1 MHDCLHKK
9 KRLSHLRQYGTPNRM
24 SNQFSLTADIYLEGP
39 DSVQAAA
46 SATSTGVLQ
55 PQGPRRFKV
64 NAYTGGIIRQEW
76 SREPVIVDLQGLSW
90 ANKRRPILL
99 QHSYELDAI
108 LGQTTDIRV
117 EGRNLVVEAE
127 MIGGNASADKVI
139 ALAERGFQWQASIG
153 ADVVRSE
160 KLPQGET
167 AMVNGQSVTGPA
179 RIIRASRLREVSVV
193 TLGADDNTSAS
204 LAASA
209 VHPEEG
215 SMSDES
221 RETVDATETVAAAT
235 PATPTIN
242 EDALVERIAAKVI
255 AAQAEQAVASVRAS
269 RPSAPAVHVEQDRE
283 SFSDVLMAAACQ
295 SGRLPD
301 VEKQFSPAILEA
313 AHKKYKGGIGLG
325 EMLIEAARA
334 NGYEGRTTFRDDSYS
349 RPILRAAFATHDIA
363 DILSATV
370 NKFLLQGFTTVD
382 TSWTRISTTRSVQD
396 FKTVNSYRLTGGF
409 KFEEMS
415 GKSEFRMASAGNVKY
430 QNAARTYGIATN
442 LSREDIINDDLSA
455 LTAVPTRI
463 GRGAA
468 LKLNEVFWA
477 EFLNNSSFFASGN
490 KNFSSG
496 AGTAFG
502 VDGITAAELLFLNQT
517 DDDGFPL
524 AVSPQ
529 ILLVPTALNARALQL
544 MNSTEIR
551 DTTSSTKYPTA
562 NPHAGKYEIL
572 TSPYLSNAMFTGN
585 SSSAYYLLAS
595 PADLS
600 TIEVAFLNGVQQPT
614 VEQADL
620 DFSLLGIQ
628 MRGYFDFGVA
638 KVEPRGA
645 VKMAGA

>member
-1 MHDCLHKK
+1 
-9 KRLSHLRQYGTPNRM
+9 M
-24 SNQFSLTADIYLEGP
+24 SNPVSLTADIAFEAEAQ
-39 DSVQAAA
+39 VQAAA
-46 SATSTGVLQ
+46 SNAEGMMQS
-55 PQGPRRFKV
+55 QGPRKFKV
-64 NAYTGGIIRQEW
+64 NAYTGGVIRQEW
-76 SREPVIVDLQGLSW
+76 AREPVIVDLQGMSW

-117 EGRNLVVEAE
+117 EGKNLVVEGE
-127 MIGGNASADKVI
+127 MIGGNASAEKVI

-153 ADVVRSE
+153 ADVIRSE
-160 KLPQGET
+160 KLPAGEH

-209 VHPEEG
+209 AQPEE
-215 SMSDES
+215 SFMSDES
-221 RETVDATETVAAAT
+221 REIAQATSEAPVAAAAPV
-235 PATPTIN
+235 PAIN
-242 EDALVERIAAKVI
+242 EEAIADRVAAKI
-255 AAQAEQAVASVRAS
+255 LAAQVESKVQSIRAA

-283 SFSDVLMAAACQ
+283 QFSEVLMAAACQ
-295 SGRLPD
+295 SGRLPG
-301 VEKQFSPAILEA
+301 VEKQFSPQVLEA
-313 AHKKYKGGIGLG
+313 AHKRYKGGIGLG
-325 EMLIEAARA
+325 EMLVEAARA
-334 NGYEGRTTFRDDSYS
+334 NGYEGRTTFRDESYS
-349 RPILRAAFATHDIA
+349 RPILRAAFATHAIA

-382 TSWTRISTTRSVQD
+382 NTWSRISTTRSVSD
-396 FKTVNSYRLTGGF
+396 FKTVTSYRLTGGF

-415 GKSEFRMASAGNVKY
+415 GKSEFKMASAGNVKY
-430 QNAARTYGIATN
+430 ENSARTYGIATN
-442 LSREDIINDDLSA
+442 VTREDIINDDLGA

-468 LKLNEVFWA
+468 LKLNEVFWTR
-477 EFLNNSSFFASGN
+477 FLDNSTFFATGN
-490 KNFSSG
+490 KNFQSG

-502 VDGITAAELLFLNQT
+502 IDGITAAELLFLNQT

-524 AVSPQ
+524 AVSPS

-544 MNSTEIR
+544 RNSTEIR
-551 DTTSSTKYPTA
+551 DTSASNKYPTA
-562 NPHAGKYEIL
+562 NPHAGKYEII
-572 TSPYLSNAMFTGN
+572 TTPYLSNAQFTGN
-585 SSSAYYLLAS
+585 STTAYYLMAS

-600 TIEVAFLNGVQQPT
+600 AIEVAFLNGVQQPT

-638 KVEPRGA
+638 MVEPRAG

>member
-1 MHDCLHKK
+1 MNPFVLAAE
-9 KRLSHLRQYGTPNRM
+9 M
-24 SNQFSLTADIYLEGP
+24 SFEGAA
-39 DSVQAAA
+39 VKAAA
-46 SATSTGVLQ
+46 SEEGVMQ

-64 NAYTGGIIRQEW
+64 NAYTGGAIRQDW
-76 SREPVIVDLQGLSW
+76 SKEPVIVDLQGMSW
-90 ANKRRPILL
+90 SNKRRPILL

-117 EGRNLVVEAE
+117 EGKNLVVEGE
-127 MIGGNASADKVI
+127 MIGGNANAEKVI

-160 KLPQGET
+160 RLPQGET
-167 AMVNGQSVTGPA
+167 ATVNGQTVVGPA

-209 VHPEEG
+209 AQPEES
-215 SMSDES
+215 SMSDVA
-221 RETVDATETVAAAT
+221 REDADSLTAEVAA
-235 PATPTIN
+235 PAVTASIPAIN
-242 EDALVERIAAKVI
+242 EDAIADKVAARLL
-255 AAQAEQAVASVRAS
+255 AAQAEARLQATRES
-269 RPSAPAVHVEQDRE
+269 RPAAPAVHVQQDRE
-283 SFSDVLMAAACQ
+283 SFGEVLMAAACQ
-295 SGRLPD
+295 SGRLAG
-301 VEKQFSPAILEA
+301 VEQKFSPQVLEA

-349 RPILRAAFATHDIA
+349 RPILRAAFATHEIA

-382 TSWTRISTTRSVQD
+382 TSWQRISTTRSVAD
-396 FKTVNSYRLTGGF
+396 FKTVTSYRLTGGF

-415 GKSEFRMASAGNVKY
+415 GKSEFKMASAGDVKY

-442 LSREDIINDDLSA
+442 LSREDIINDDLAA
-455 LTAVPTRI
+455 LTQVPTRI

-468 LKLNEVFWA
+468 LKLNEVFWSA
-477 EFLNNSSFFASGN
+477 FLNNSTFFSSGN
-490 KNFSSG
+490 KNLASG
-496 AGTAFG
+496 ASTAFG
-502 VDGITAAELLFLNQT
+502 IDGLTAAELLFLNQT

-524 AVSPQ
+524 AVSPS
-529 ILLVPTALNARALQL
+529 ILLVPTSLNARALQL
-544 MNSTEIR
+544 RSSTEIR
-551 DTTSSTKYPTA
+551 DTGANKSYPTA
-562 NPHAGKYEIL
+562 NPHAGKYEII
-572 TSPYLSNAMFTGN
+572 TTPYLSNSSFTGN
-585 SSSAYYLLAS
+585 STTAYYLLAS

-638 KVEPRGA
+638 MVEPRAG

>member
-1 MHDCLHKK
+1 MD
-9 KRLSHLRQYGTPNRM
+9 P
-24 SNQFSLTADIYLEGP
+24 FSLAADLAFEEATIK
-39 DSVQAAA
+39 AAA
-46 SATSTGVLQ
+46 AEDGVIQ

-64 NAYTGGIIRQEW
+64 NAYTGGAIRQDW
-76 SREPVIVDLQGLSW
+76 SKEPVIVDLQGMSW
-90 ANKRRPILL
+90 SNKRRPILL
-99 QHSYELDAI
+99 QHSYDLDAI

-117 EGRNLVVEAE
+117 EGKNLVVEGE
-127 MIGGNASADKVI
+127 MIGGNSNAEKVI

-160 KLPQGET
+160 RLSQGDT
-167 AMVNGQSVTGPA
+167 AIVNGQSVVGPA

-209 VHPEEG
+209 AQPEES
-215 SMSDES
+215 SMSDVA
-221 RETVDATETVAAAT
+221 REDAVSLNADATAVTASV
-235 PATPTIN
+235 PAIN
-242 EDALVERIAAKVI
+242 EDAIADKVAARLL
-255 AAQAEQAVASVRAS
+255 AAQAEARLQATRES
-269 RPSAPAVHVEQDRE
+269 RPAAPAVHVQQDRE
-283 SFSDVLMAAACQ
+283 SFGEVLMAAACQ
-295 SGRLPD
+295 SGRLSG
-301 VEKQFSPAILEA
+301 VEREFTPQVLEA

-382 TSWTRISTTRSVQD
+382 TSWQRISTTRSVAD
-396 FKTVNSYRLTGGF
+396 FKTVTSYRLTGGF

-415 GKSEFRMASAGNVKY
+415 GKSEFKMASAGNVKY

-455 LTAVPTRI
+455 LTQVPTRI

-468 LKLNEVFWA
+468 LKLNEVFWTA
-477 EFLNNSSFFASGN
+477 FLNNSSFFASGN
-490 KNFSSG
+490 KNYASGSS
-496 AGTAFG
+496 TAFG
-502 VDGITAAELLFLNQT
+502 IDGLTAAELLFLNQT
-517 DDDGFPL
+517 DDDGYPL
-524 AVSPQ
+524 AVSPS
-529 ILLVPTALNARALQL
+529 ILLVPTSLNAKALQL
-544 MNSTEIR
+544 KGSTEIR
-551 DTTSSTKYPTA
+551 DTNANKSYPTA
-562 NPHAGKYEIL
+562 NPHAGKYEII
-572 TSPYLSNAMFTGN
+572 TTPYLSNSSFAGN
-585 SSSAYYLLAS
+585 STTAYYLMAS

-638 KVEPRGA
+638 MVEPRAG

>member
-1 MHDCLHKK
+1 MD
-9 KRLSHLRQYGTPNRM
+9 P
-24 SNQFSLTADIYLEGP
+24 FSLTAEFSFED
-39 DSVQAAA
+39 AAVKA
-46 SATSTGVLQ
+46 SASGEGMMQ

-64 NAYTGGIIRQEW
+64 NAYTGGAIRQEW
-76 SREPVIVDLQGLSW
+76 SKEPVIVDLQGMSW
-90 ANKRRPILL
+90 SNKRRPILL
-99 QHSYELDAI
+99 QHSYDLDAI

-117 EGRNLVVEAE
+117 EGKNLVVEGE
-127 MIGGNASADKVI
+127 MIGGNGNAEKVI

-167 AMVNGQSVTGPA
+167 AFVNGQSVVGPA

-209 VHPEEG
+209 AQLEES
-215 SMSDES
+215 SMSDVV
-221 RETVDATETVAAAT
+221 RDDADSIKAEAIAVTASV
-235 PATPTIN
+235 PAIN
-242 EDALVERIAAKVI
+242 EDSIAEKVTARLM
-255 AAQAEQAVASVRAS
+255 AAQAEARLQATRES
-269 RPSAPAVHVEQDRE
+269 RPSAPAVHVPQDRE
-283 SFSDVLMAAACQ
+283 PFGEVLMAAACQ
-295 SGRLPD
+295 SGRLTG
-301 VEKQFSPAILEA
+301 VEKSFSPQVLEA
-313 AHKKYKGGIGLG
+313 AHKKYKGGIGLS

-363 DILSATV
+363 DVLSATV

-382 TSWTRISTTRSVQD
+382 TSWQRISTTRSVSD
-396 FKTVNSYRLTGGF
+396 FKTVTSYRLTGGF

-415 GKSEFRMASAGNVKY
+415 GKSEFKMASAGNIKY
-430 QNAARTYGIATN
+430 ENAARTYGIATN

-455 LTAVPTRI
+455 LTQVPTRI

-468 LKLNEVFWA
+468 LKLNEVFWTA
-477 EFLNNSSFFASGN
+477 FLDNSTFFSAGNNN
-490 KNFSSG
+490 YSSG
-496 AGTAFG
+496 SSTAFG
-502 VDGITAAELLFLNQT
+502 IDGLTAAELLFLNQT

-524 AVSPQ
+524 AVSPS
-529 ILLVPTALNARALQL
+529 ILLVPTSLNAKALQL
-544 MNSTEIR
+544 KGSTEIR
-551 DTTSSTKYPTA
+551 DTNSNKSYPTA
-562 NPHAGKYEIL
+562 NPHAGKYEII
-572 TSPYLSNAMFTGN
+572 TTPYLSNSSFTGN
-585 SSSAYYLLAS
+585 STTGYYLLAS

-600 TIEVAFLNGVQQPT
+600 TVEVAFLNGVQQPT

-628 MRGYFDFGVA
+628 MRGFFDFGVA
-638 KVEPRGA
+638 KVEPRAG